1 MLEILLNDDGA
12 AFAAEISETVPI
24 GKTRVRQ
31 ILAELAE
38 DDLVCIKN
46 MSDVNIYRLTEEG
59 HSELLSHLRAE
70 ID

>member
-12 AFAAEISETVPI
+12 AFAGEISETLPV
-24 GKTRVRQ
+24 GKTRARQ
-31 ILAELAE
+31 ILAELA
-38 DDLVCIKN
+38 DDGLVRIKN
-46 MSDVNIYRLTEEG
+46 VSDVNIYSLTEEG